1 MKPLV
6 WRGLPLA
13 LAAGVALA
21 ACSSKDSSSNDPT
34 TPPADPNDPVEV
46 TALATASQK
55 GTSGAVVDWDGD
67 GVTDLVVGAPF
78 AARQDGGIG
87 ALYVHR
93 GTATGFEEAPAFT
106 VGAGD
111 NFGAAV
117 TAAGDVDGDGV
128 EDLAVTALN
137 GDGPDASLCGN
148 VIVFKGGSRGQVLA
162 RLAGE
167 MAMDKFGASL
177 TGGCDLNADGTP
189 DLVVGATHHSP
200 APDRWLGGAVY
211 VHFGPDFSTATRV
224 KLPAS
229 GTKGILGFSSA
240 CGDLNADGVDDLA
253 VSAIWTHG
261 VIWHSSN
268 VLVYYG
274 KPGFAPATDAPDV
287 DVSSTASHFGDG
299 LAILGDVNGDGF
311 GELAIGVPALYA
323 IPTPTPAL
331 PMTSLKGRVF
341 VVKGGTGTRTVNLS
355 PPAGAPMPA
364 DLLTT
369 LYGDAYLE
377 RFGATVTPLGDLDAD
392 GKADLAVTSP
402 HANAPGA
409 TSLATGMV
417 TGAVRVFLG
426 KDLKTDGTA
435 TLATAGR
442 LLSRAERTLHYGTFL
457 APFDRGG
464 PRLAVGAPTANRQSG
479 KVLVEDLTPPAP

>member
-1 MKPLV
+1 MKPLA
-6 WRGLPLA
+6 WSRSPLA
-13 LAAGVALA
+13 LAACFALA
-21 ACSSKDSSSNDPT
+21 ACSSSERQT
-34 TPPADPNDPVEV
+34 TLADPNDPIEV
-46 TALATASQK
+46 TALATAGQK

-67 GVTDLVVGAPF
+67 GVDDLIVGAPF
-78 AARQDGGIG
+78 AAREDGGVG
-87 ALYVHR
+87 AIYVHR
-93 GTATGFEEAPAFT
+93 GTASGFEEAPAYT
-106 VGAGD
+106 IGAGD
-111 NFGAAV
+111 NFGSALV
-117 TAAGDVDGDGV
+117 AAGDVDGDGV
-128 EDLAVTALN
+128 EDLAVAALN

-177 TGGCDLNADGTP
+177 TGRCDLNADGAP

-211 VHFGPDFSTATRV
+211 VYFGPDFSKAARV

-240 CGDLNADGVDDLA
+240 CGDLNGDGVDDLA

-274 KPGFAPATDAPDV
+274 GPGFAPATDAPDV
-287 DVSSTASHFGDG
+287 DVASSAGHFGDG
-299 LAILGDVNGDGF
+299 LAILGDVNEDGF
-311 GELAIGVPALYA
+311 GELAIGVPAFYA

-331 PMTSLKGRVF
+331 PMPSLKGQVF
-341 VVKGGTGTRTVNLS
+341 VVKGGTGTRAVNLS
-355 PPAGAPMPA
+355 PPVGTPMPA

-409 TSLATGMV
+409 TSLATGLT

-426 KDLKTDGTA
+426 KDLATDGGA

>member
-6 WRGLPLA
+6 WRRLPHA
-13 LAAGVALA
+13 LVACVALA
-21 ACSSKDSSSNDPT
+21 ACSSKNGSSTAPTSFDDPI
-34 TPPADPNDPVEV
+34 EV
-46 TALATASQK
+46 VALATASQK

-67 GVTDLVVGAPF
+67 GVADLVVGAPF
-78 AARQDGGIG
+78 AVRQDGGVG

-93 GTATGFEEAPAFT
+93 GTATGFEETPAFT
-106 VGAGD
+106 IGAGD

-128 EDLAVTALN
+128 EDLAVAALN
-137 GDGPDASLCGN
+137 GDGPDASLSGN
-148 VIVFKGGSRGQVLA
+148 VIVFKGGSKGQVLA

-177 TGGCDLNADGTP
+177 TGAGCDLNADGKP

-211 VHFGPDFSTATRV
+211 VHFGPDFSKATRV
-224 KLPAS
+224 KLPAT

-274 KPGFAPATDAPDV
+274 KPGFAPATDAADV
-287 DVSSTASHFGDG
+287 TVSSTAGHFGDG
-299 LAILGDVNGDGF
+299 LAILGDVDGDGF
-311 GELAIGVPALYA
+311 GELAIGVPAFYA

-331 PMTSLKGRVF
+331 PMPRLKGQVL
-341 VVKGGTGTRTVNLS
+341 VVKGGAGTRTVNLS
-355 PPAGAPMPA
+355 PPAGTPMPV

-377 RFGATVTPLGDLDAD
+377 RFGATVTPLGDLDVD

-409 TSLATGMV
+409 TSLATGMA

-426 KDLKTDGTA
+426 KDLKVDGTA
-435 TLATAGR
+435 TPATAGR
-442 LLSRAERTLHYGTFL
+442 LLSRAERALHYGAFL
-457 APFDRGG
+457 APFDRVG

-479 KVLVEDLTPPAP
+479 KVFVEDLTPPAP